1 MHNVVGGGEDRGAVP
16 ARTERGRSL
25 SRKAPK
31 SVYFIK
37 SKTENM
43 DFTNWGENDF
53 RTVIIGQRKMQF
65 YINNQILHTQQKNIF
80 K

>member
-1 MHNVVGGGEDRGAVP
+1 
-16 ARTERGRSL
+16 
-25 SRKAPK
+25 
-31 SVYFIK
+31 
-37 SKTENM
+37 M